1 MGVQESTG
9 TDTATS
15 GAVSATPTTAAAA
28 AALPLEASPAA
39 VEEAAPVST
48 PSASVPSPLAPVE
61 EPEPGKVTS
70 LPETPTETAAMAKT
84 EDIQPKQEAA
94 SIKIEAVKE
103 EPASETTEEAVP
115 EPPIAEVKTE
125 LLPSTAASI
134 EHVKN
139 EEPEA
144 PPPERMI
151 EVPEPEKV
159 EVKTPRRGE
168 LLVFVV
174 LLWNRCCVNLPIT
187 ITVFQKALHADPNPG
202 VHEIY

>member
-1 MGVQESTG
+1 MQEP
-9 TDTATS
+9 TDLATP
-15 GAVSATPTTAAAA
+15 GAVSATPTPAAA

-39 VEEAAPVST
+39 VEEAAPVPT
-48 PSASVPSPLAPVE
+48 PVPSPLAPVE

-70 LPETPTETAAMAKT
+70 PLETPTETAALAKP
-84 EDIQPKQEAA
+84 EEIQPKQEAA

-103 EPASETTEEAVP
+103 EPASETTEEAL
-115 EPPIAEVKTE
+115 PPALIAEVKTE

-144 PPPERMI
+144 PPPERAI

-168 LLVFVV
+168 LLVLVA
-174 LLWNRCCVNLPIT
+174 LLWNRHVCGLP
-187 ITVFQKALHADPNPG
+187 VPG
-202 VHEIY
+202 TRQRFS

>member
-9 TDTATS
+9 TDIATS
-15 GAVSATPTTAAAA
+15 GAVSATPTPAAAA
-28 AALPLEASPAA
+28 SLPLEASPAA

-103 EPASETTEEAVP
+103 EPVSETTEEAVP
-115 EPPIAEVKTE
+115 APIAEVKTE

-144 PPPERMI
+144 PPPERVI

-168 LLVFVV
+168 LLVLVA
-174 LLWNRCCVNLPIT
+174 LLWNRLCVNLPIT
-187 ITVFQKALHADPNPG
+187 ITVFQKALNLNPA

>member
-1 MGVQESTG
+1 
-9 TDTATS
+9 
-15 GAVSATPTTAAAA
+15 
-28 AALPLEASPAA
+28 
-39 VEEAAPVST
+39 
-48 PSASVPSPLAPVE
+48 VE

-70 LPETPTETAAMAKT
+70 PPATPAETAKT

-125 LLPSTAASI
+125 LPSTVASL

-144 PPPERMI
+144 PPPERVI

-168 LLVFVV
+168 LLVLVA
-174 LLWNRCCVNLPIT
+174 LL
-187 ITVFQKALHADPNPG
+187 
-202 VHEIY
+202 

>member
-15 GAVSATPTTAAAA
+15 GAVSATPTPAAAV
-28 AALPLEASPAA
+28 ALPLEAIPAA
-39 VEEAAPVST
+39 VEEAAPVTT
-48 PSASVPSPLAPVE
+48 PSAPVPTPLAPVE

-70 LPETPTETAAMAKT
+70 PPETPAETAALDKT
-84 EDIQPKQEAA
+84 EDIQPKQEAV

-115 EPPIAEVKTE
+115 APIAEVKTE
-125 LLPSTAASI
+125 LPSTAVSI

-144 PPPERMI
+144 PPPERVI

-168 LLVFVV
+168 LLSPYF
-174 LLWNRCCVNLPIT
+174 
-187 ITVFQKALHADPNPG
+187 
-202 VHEIY
+202 

>member
-1 MGVQESTG
+1 MLQSFVPQKDGVLKDIASKFCNSFYLQEVDVGVQESTG
-9 TDTATS
+9 TDNATS
-15 GAVSATPTTAAAA
+15 AESVSAMPTPAAA
-28 AALPLEASPAA
+28 AALPLEASSAA
-39 VEEAAPVST
+39 VEEAAPVPT
-48 PSASVPSPLAPVE
+48 PATSPLAPVE

-70 LPETPTETAAMAKT
+70 PPATPAETAKT

-103 EPASETTEEAVP
+103 EPASETTEEAGLP
-115 EPPIAEVKTE
+115 EPIAEVKTE

-144 PPPERMI
+144 PPPERVI

-168 LLVFVV
+168 LLVLVA
-174 LLWNRCCVNLPIT
+174 LL
-187 ITVFQKALHADPNPG
+187 
-202 VHEIY
+202 

>member
-1 MGVQESTG
+1 VGVQESTG
-9 TDTATS
+9 TDIATS
-15 GAVSATPTTAAAA
+15 GAVSAKSTPAAAA
-28 AALPLEASPAA
+28 TTALPLEAA
-39 VEEAAPVST
+39 VEEAAPVPT
-48 PSASVPSPLAPVE
+48 PVTSPLAPVE

-70 LPETPTETAAMAKT
+70 PTETPTETAALAKP

-115 EPPIAEVKTE
+115 ALVAEVKTE

-144 PPPERMI
+144 PPPERVI

-168 LLVFVV
+168 LLVLVA
-174 LLWNRCCVNLPIT
+174 LLWNRYVCGSSGNGFPESVNVSESCCLWFKSSAI
-187 ITVFQKALHADPNPG
+187 
-202 VHEIY
+202 E

>member
-1 MGVQESTG
+1 VQESTG
-9 TDTATS
+9 TDIATS
-15 GAVSATPTTAAAA
+15 GATSSMPTPAAA
-28 AALPLEASPAA
+28 EAIPAA
-39 VEEAAPVST
+39 VEEAASVPT
-48 PSASVPSPLAPVE
+48 PSVPVPSPLVPVE

-70 LPETPTETAAMAKT
+70 PPETPAETAASAKP

-103 EPASETTEEAVP
+103 EPASETTEEAGLP
-115 EPPIAEVKTE
+115 EPIAEVKTE

-144 PPPERMI
+144 PPPERVI

-168 LLVFVV
+168 LLVLCSVV
-174 LLWNRCCVNLPIT
+174 EPMLC
-187 ITVFQKALHADPNPG
+187 
-202 VHEIY
+202 